1 MGRSSRCPFPS
12 ESLFDALADKH
23 AGGQKTFLLPLA
35 LSVFHFFFSLS
46 PLFFFWYSSIFLLH
60 SSPCSKLTGLLTFAC
75 RCIET
80 PGVTTRGLGQSLS
93 LSPGQIKQP
102 NTKQSVTHSLNRS
115 ACVYKVCFFTY
126 THVHVRLG
134 AWMLS
139 CGYVHALSWVC
150 VCAHGA
156 AGVILAEEGHESQ
169 TAFPPAISLGTLQA
183 YICIS
188 KEKALL
194 DWPWN
199 R

>member
-1 MGRSSRCPFPS
+1 MNAVLWLC
-12 ESLFDALADKH
+12 
-23 AGGQKTFLLPLA
+23 
-35 LSVFHFFFSLS
+35 
-46 PLFFFWYSSIFLLH
+46 
-60 SSPCSKLTGLLTFAC
+60 AC
-75 RCIET
+75 IIM
-80 PGVTTRGLGQSLS
+80 S
-93 LSPGQIKQP
+93 
-102 NTKQSVTHSLNRS
+102 
-115 ACVYKVCFFTY
+115 
-126 THVHVRLG
+126 
-134 AWMLS
+134 
-139 CGYVHALSWVC
+139 